1 MIVTDDCAY
10 VRLWESEFV
19 GKPFANLDIGN
30 NFFQVHVSNVA
41 YLPRFKSQ
49 EVLKSVT
56 ASLSSVNK
64 KYRKYC
70 IANQHKQ
77 QHGYLLDTW
86 EHILLSTSYWSPGFT
101 QFSKYTLGPFCL
113 QEKHVYLTSHKI

>member
-10 VRLWESEFV
+10 VRLRESEFV
-19 GKPFANLDIGN
+19 GKPFANLDTGN

-70 IANQHKQ
+70 IANQHEQ
-77 QHGYLLDTW
+77 QHGYLLDT
-86 EHILLSTSYWSPGFT
+86 
-101 QFSKYTLGPFCL
+101 
-113 QEKHVYLTSHKI
+113 